1 MRRLVS
7 KSKNFEEVVAK
18 PVICFSLLLLLLLL
32 FIYLSKVLTKP
43 KLSQ

>member
-18 PVICFSLLLLLLLL
+18 PVVCFALLLLL
-32 FIYLSKVLTKP
+32 FIYP
-43 KLSQ
+43 RC